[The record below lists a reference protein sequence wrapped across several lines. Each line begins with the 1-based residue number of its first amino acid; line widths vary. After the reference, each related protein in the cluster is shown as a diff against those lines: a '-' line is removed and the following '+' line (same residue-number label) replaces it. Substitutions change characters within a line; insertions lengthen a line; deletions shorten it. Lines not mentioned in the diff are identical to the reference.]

1 MINHGTNTTIKVGCK
16 TYKEYFNVANVKYY
30 DAILRTPY
38 LKRLG
43 IILDFTSLGEVHV
56 GN

>member
-1 MINHGTNTTIKVGCK
+1 MINYGTNTTIKVGCK